1 MIFFFK
7 QLTLFFKKYKI
18 FKTLFV
24 FKKYVLII
32 LKNIKFSYTIE
43 QDLAKESKVFCAT
56 LLKHYNSNFI
66 KQIIYLYTKE
76 LLKNKRKTFV
86 AFFKRVIKYLYI
98 FYYLKKLQKQCL
110 LLNSYFLI
118 KIKICL
124 IKNKFY
130 LLSHASIFLLPNIL
144 SLNFY
149 GYPKNLFISKEKVGY
164 SKYFLL
170 QKSYKVPK
178 NLFTIL
184 EKRKIKKFLY
194 SRPLNWLMLYN
205 EIQIF
210 FFFEMYIYKI
220 LSSNRL
226 KDKVVVLLLIRL
238 FEKSFLL
245 TVAKKKKFSMH
256 FCLSS
261 FKPILYFLKK
271 KKKVILFE
279 KC

>member
-32 LKNIKFSYTIE
+32 LKNIKFPYIRE
-43 QDLAKESKVFCAT
+43 QDLAKESKVFFAT
-56 LLKHYNSNFI
+56 LLKHYNSNFT

-86 AFFKRVIKYLYI
+86 AFLKRVIKYLYI

-110 LLNSYFLI
+110 LLKRYFLI

-124 IKNKFY
+124 IKNTFY
-130 LLSHASIFLLPNIL
+130 LLSHASTFLLPNIL

-149 GYPKNLFISKEKVGY
+149 GYSKNLFISKEKVGY

-170 QKSYKVPK
+170 QKRYKVHK

-194 SRPLNWLMLYN
+194 SRPLNWLILYT

-210 FFFEMYIYKI
+210 FFFEMFIYKI
-220 LSSNRL
+220 LSSKLL

-245 TVAKKKKFSMH
+245 TVAKKKKSQ
-256 FCLSS
+256 C
-261 FKPILYFLKK
+261 I
-271 KKKVILFE
+271 VV
-279 KC
+279 